1 MDATLLVDHH
11 PITAPDGASLVR
23 VRALLTLRGD
33 APPADRRPPL
43 ALAFVLDRSG
53 SMAGDRL
60 EAAQRAAAHA
70 IARLHPADVVSA
82 VAFDD
87 AVLEVAAPAPVA
99 QHPTLGAQLLAIDA
113 GGSTNLSGGW
123 LRGRHQLQAAAA
135 LLRDAPGT
143 SRRLLLLTDGH
154 ANAGITDRDQ
164 LVALARQARA
174 DGIGTTTIGVGA
186 GYDDDLLRA
195 MADAGGG
202 NAWYIERADQSQ
214 DVFAE
219 ELGNLLSVSAQGV
232 GVTVTLHA
240 AVRSLRARSSWPA
253 THSMLD
259 GQEVVAFDLG
269 DLYASEP
276 KPLLLEFVVDRD
288 ALVGS
293 DAPDAAVARLTVRAD
308 VLRPDGSIEWRTLHL
323 PLAAS
328 LEAQAALDPQ
338 VEAAVRLAEAAEAR
352 EEAARRQRDGDVDG
366 AAVLMAST
374 IQCLTQDLDALSP
387 ESQAL
392 LREQADDLTALR
404 LQYEAGTVSE
414 LDAKYQMQRAYNARR
429 GKRSYDA
436 TLTRRRPD
444 EDGDGA

>member
-1 MDATLLVDHH
+1 MDATLLVDHQ
-11 PITAPDGASLVR
+11 PLGSPDGASLVR

-53 SMAGDRL
+53 SMAGERL
-60 EAAQRAAAHA
+60 EAARQAAAHA

-87 AVLEVAAPAPVA
+87 AVLEVAAPAPLA
-99 QHPTLGAQLLAIDA
+99 HHPTLGAQLLGIEA

-123 LRGRHQLQAAAA
+123 LRGRHHLQAAAA
-135 LLRDAPGT
+135 MLRDAPGA
-143 SRRLLLLTDGH
+143 SRRILLLTDGH

-164 LVALARQARA
+164 LVALARQARV
-174 DGIGTTTIGVGA
+174 DGIGTTTIGVGD

-232 GVTVTLHA
+232 GVTLTAHP
-240 AVRSLRARSSWPA
+240 AVRTVRARSTWPA
-253 THSMLD
+253 TTTTHD
-259 GQEVVAFDLG
+259 GAPVVSFDLG

-276 KPLLLEFVVDRD
+276 KPLLVELLVDRD
-288 ALVGS
+288 VLG
-293 DAPDAAVARLTVRAD
+293 DAAVARLTVRAD
-308 VLRPDGSIEWRTLHL
+308 VLRPDGSIESRTLHL

-328 LEAQAALDPQ
+328 LEAQEALHPE

-352 EEAARRQRDGDVDG
+352 EEAARRQRDGDIEG
-366 AAVLMAST
+366 AAFLMACT
-374 IQCLTQDLDALSP
+374 VQRLTDDLDDVAP
-387 ESQAL
+387 EAQEL
-392 LREQADDLTALR
+392 LRAQADDLTALR
-404 LQYEAGTVSE
+404 AQYEAGRVSE

-436 TLTRRRPD
+436 AITRRRPEPD
-444 EDGDGA
+444 DDVS